1 MGSLVSAK
9 EIRAAC
15 ETEKC
20 ESERSMGI
28 RSDVGGRR
36 FAWAKHYTVPE
47 SAYMDADDTATS
59 GEAMSERFQ
68 KMRANNQQEPE
79 PEPEPAEDE
88 SLADVRAENAMAAM
102 EIKRLRAELEQLHS
116 AGGPGVLLSPA
127 EQVSLDEAAE
137 KLGNREA
144 RLDLR
149 LQEISREKDAADNVL
164 KASQAEVRSHDVR
177 LKELRAVL
185 RVEAAKATT
194 EARRARE
201 KEEEVFAERSRYAA
215 AKKKAKELQA
225 QAAINANDAQT
236 ARKDAEAARVSE
248 AQNRKALANERQG
261 QAALDKK
268 AAVRQPN
275 DSCVAAHKGF
285 YLTRAGGW
293 NRRLSW
299 QRTRRSL
306 RRRRSCGRP

>member
-79 PEPEPAEDE
+79 PEPEPADDE

-116 AGGPGVLLSPA
+116 AGGPGALLSPA

-299 QRTRRSL
+299 RRTRRSL

>member
-79 PEPEPAEDE
+79 PEPEPADDE

-116 AGGPGVLLSPA
+116 AGGPGALLSPA

-268 AAVRQPN
+268 AAVRQPE
-275 DSCVAAHKGF
+275 
-285 YLTRAGGW
+285 
-293 NRRLSW
+293 RLM
-299 QRTRRSL
+299 
-306 RRRRSCGRP
+306 

>member
-20 ESERSMGI
+20 ESEKSMGI

-68 KMRANNQQEPE
+68 KMRANNQPEPE

-116 AGGPGVLLSPA
+116 AGGPGALLSPA

-177 LKELRAVL
+177 LHPSGLRP
-185 RVEAAKATT
+185 
-194 EARRARE
+194 ARSHVGCRGLSLSPSLAMYL
-201 KEEEVFAERSRYAA
+201 SCIS
-215 AKKKAKELQA
+215 L
-225 QAAINANDAQT
+225 
-236 ARKDAEAARVSE
+236 VS
-248 AQNRKALANERQG
+248 LVC
-261 QAALDKK
+261 L
-268 AAVRQPN
+268 
-275 DSCVAAHKGF
+275 SCFSYV
-285 YLTRAGGW
+285 YLCV
-293 NRRLSW
+293 
-299 QRTRRSL
+299 SL
-306 RRRRSCGRP
+306 CVSLI

>member
-20 ESERSMGI
+20 ESEKSMGI

-68 KMRANNQQEPE
+68 KMRANNQPEPE

-116 AGGPGVLLSPA
+116 AGGPGALLSPA

-149 LQEISREKDAADNVL
+149 LQEISREKDAADSVL

-177 LKELRAVL
+177 LK
-185 RVEAAKATT
+185 
-194 EARRARE
+194 
-201 KEEEVFAERSRYAA
+201 
-215 AKKKAKELQA
+215 
-225 QAAINANDAQT
+225 
-236 ARKDAEAARVSE
+236 
-248 AQNRKALANERQG
+248 
-261 QAALDKK
+261 
-268 AAVRQPN
+268 VRP
-275 DSCVAAHKGF
+275 
-285 YLTRAGGW
+285 
-293 NRRLSW
+293 
-299 QRTRRSL
+299 SL
-306 RRRRSCGRP
+306 

>member
-68 KMRANNQQEPE
+68 KMRANNQPEPEPE

-116 AGGPGVLLSPA
+116 AGGPGALLSPA

-149 LQEISREKDAADNVL
+149 LQEISREKDAADSVL

-201 KEEEVFAERSRYAA
+201 KEEEVFAERSRCAA
-215 AKKKAKELQA
+215 AKKKAKQLQA
-225 QAAINANDAQT
+225 QATINANDAVT

-268 AAVRQPN
+268 AAVRQPERLMCG
-275 DSCVAAHKGF
+275 SSQRIS
-285 YLTRAGGW
+285 LTRAGGG
-293 NRRLSW
+293 
-299 QRTRRSL
+299 T
-306 RRRRSCGRP
+306 GG

>member
-79 PEPEPAEDE
+79 PEPEPADDE

>member
-79 PEPEPAEDE
+79 PEPEPADDE
-88 SLADVRAENAMAAM
+88 SLADLRAENAMAAM

-116 AGGPGVLLSPA
+116 AGGPGALLSPA

-268 AAVRQPN
+268 AAVRQPE
-275 DSCVAAHKGF
+275 
-285 YLTRAGGW
+285 
-293 NRRLSW
+293 RLMCGSS
-299 QRTRRSL
+299 QRILSD
-306 RRRRSCGRP
+306 

>member
-79 PEPEPAEDE
+79 PEPEPADDE

-116 AGGPGVLLSPA
+116 AGGPGALLSPA